1 MLIYGNT
8 PKDIMKMMWRRR
20 IKLLAII
27 VVIAVAVMLT
37 GTAKADPQTVINNIT
52 SVPGKLH
59 NHIQMEIAKTKEFQ
73 KESWAKSKIQF
84 ANLKKL
90 FIKE

>member
-1 MLIYGNT
+1 MN
-8 PKDIMKMMWRRR
+8 K
-20 IKLLAII
+20 IKETLMITTAALAF
-27 VVIAVAVMLT
+27 VLLT
-37 GTAKADPQTVINNIT
+37 GTAKADPQTVINNLV
-52 SVPGKLH
+52 SVPGKLQ
-59 NHIQMEIAKTKEFQ
+59 NHIQMEITKTKEFQ

>member
-1 MLIYGNT
+1 MN
-8 PKDIMKMMWRRR
+8 K
-20 IKLLAII
+20 IKETLMITTAALAF
-27 VVIAVAVMLT
+27 VLLT
-37 GTAKADPQTVINNIT
+37 GTAKADPQTVINNLV
-52 SVPGKLH
+52 SVPGKLQ

>member
-1 MLIYGNT
+1 
-8 PKDIMKMMWRRR
+8 MK
-20 IKLLAII
+20 KLLMASII
-27 VVIAVAVMLT
+27 LT
-37 GTAKADPQTVINNIT
+37 GMMGSASADPQTVINNIA

-73 KESWAKSKIQF
+73 KKSWAKSKIQF

-90 FIKE
+90 FIKN